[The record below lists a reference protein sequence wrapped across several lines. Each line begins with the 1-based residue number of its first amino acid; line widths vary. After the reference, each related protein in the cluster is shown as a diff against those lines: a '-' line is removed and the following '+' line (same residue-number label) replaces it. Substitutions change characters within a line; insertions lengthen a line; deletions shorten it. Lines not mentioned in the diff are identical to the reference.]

1 MSIKQVL
8 ESTKHLNSSERA
20 MLAYC
25 LISSLDTIQDE
36 GVEEAWAKL
45 AEQRFNQL
53 ETGEVTGVSWDE
65 LKKGIRG
72 E

>member
-1 MSIKQVL
+1 
-8 ESTKHLNSSERA
+8 
-20 MLAYC
+20 MLAHC

>member
-1 MSIKQVL
+1 
-8 ESTKHLNSSERA
+8 
-20 MLAYC
+20 MLAHC
-25 LISSLDTIQDE
+25 LISSLDTIQNE

-53 ETGEVTGVSWDE
+53 EIGEINGVSWVE
-65 LKKGIRG
+65 IKKDIRG

>member
-20 MLAYC
+20 MLAHC
-25 LISSLDTIQDE
+25 LISSLDSTQDQ
-36 GVEEAWAKL
+36 GVEEAWGKL
-45 AEQRFNQL
+45 AEKRFQQL
-53 ETGEVTGVSWDE
+53 ESGEVKGVSWSE
-65 LKKGIRG
+65 IKKDTRG

>member
-20 MLAYC
+20 MLAHC

-36 GVEEAWAKL
+36 HVEEAWGKL

-53 ETGEVTGVSWDE
+53 ETGEIQGVSWGE
-65 LKKGIRG
+65 LKKDIRG

>member
-20 MLAYC
+20 MLAHC
-25 LISSLDTIQDE
+25 LISSLDSTQDQD
-36 GVEEAWAKL
+36 VEETWGKL
-45 AEQRFNQL
+45 AEKRFQQL
-53 ETGEVTGVSWDE
+53 ESGEVKGVSWGE
-65 LKKGIRG
+65 IKKETRG

>member
-20 MLAYC
+20 MLARC

-36 GVEEAWAKL
+36 GVDEAWAKL

-53 ETGEVTGVSWDE
+53 ESGEVNGVSWGD

-72 E
+72 D